1 MKNCFE
7 PTTRP
12 KRHKTYKKKEN
23 IRNIRGFACLA
34 FPCPLWKIIC
44 VFSLSKKITRSVHTF
59 AVKLDFR
66 RHLGEHLASVCS
78 YYYLRM
84 RSQLS
89 SHDL

>member
-34 FPCPLWKIIC
+34 CLEKT
-44 VFSLSKKITRSVHTF
+44 FSVVLIKNCGYYIDISKSRSS
-59 AVKLDFR
+59 
-66 RHLGEHLASVCS
+66 LGRDS
-78 YYYLRM
+78 YNTSLLVQAYK
-84 RSQLS
+84 S
-89 SHDL
+89 